1 MDQPLTNC
9 RYCADIAKANGVDP
23 LGTAAKT
30 DHWLIT
36 EMKQPWSRSLVE
48 HPQVKPLIPLF
59 KKLIFRRGILIRPI
73 AIATN
78 HDYSQTGW
86 TRVLYYHRPS
96 SQFAQYAKQEFLIP
110 ETEGLNFTMALLKS
124 LLKQPNNLKHYHQ
137 YQQDTTDIRE
147 LLVCTHTQVDL
158 ACGRYG
164 TPIYRQLKRD
174 YGHHPQ
180 SLRVWQAT
188 HFGGHQFA
196 PTLLDLPTGQFWGH
210 LDPAILPTL
219 IERQGDVSSLR
230 PYYRGWSG
238 LQKFEQMAEGE
249 IWKREG
255 WAWLD
260 YPKSGRTTQKG
271 LKGIKQ
277 FLYPLLRLIPFQ
289 LLQMWLEQWTQE
301 ADWVEVH
308 LQFTLPKTTQIS
320 RYRVRL
326 AAKGRVKTAVKS
338 AAKAN
343 ESMPL
348 QEQWQYE
355 VTQVVQ
361 CDP

>member
-1 MDQPLTNC
+1 MDQQLINC

-23 LGTAAKT
+23 LGTAAKA

-36 EMKQPWSRSLVE
+36 EMKQPWSHSLIE
-48 HPQVKPLIPLF
+48 NPQVQPLIPLF

-73 AIATN
+73 AIATDR
-78 HDYSQTGW
+78 DYSQTGW
-86 TRVLYYHRPS
+86 TRVLYYYRPS
-96 SQFAQYAKQEFLIP
+96 AQFAKQEFLIP
-110 ETEGLNFTMALLKS
+110 EVEGLNFTMALLKS
-124 LLKQPNNLKHYHQ
+124 LLKQPNHFEHYRK
-137 YQQDTTDIRE
+137 YQRDTSEIRE

-164 TPIYRQLKRD
+164 TPIYRQLRQD
-174 YGHHPQ
+174 YGHHPS

-210 LDPAILPTL
+210 LEPAILSTL
-219 IERQGDVSSLR
+219 IDRQGEVSSLR

-249 IWKREG
+249 IWQREG

-260 YPKSGRTTQKG
+260 YPKAGRTTKKG

-277 FLYPLLRLIPFQ
+277 FLYPLLQLIPLN

-301 ADWVEVH
+301 ADWVEVN
-308 LQFTLPKTTQIS
+308 LQFVLPEATQIS
-320 RYRVRL
+320 CYRVRL
-326 AAKGRVKTAVKS
+326 ATKGRVKTAVKS
-338 AAKAN
+338 AAK
-343 ESMPL
+343 PDDTLTL
-348 QEQWQYE
+348 QDHWQYE
-355 VTQVVQ
+355 VTQVVRY
-361 CDP
+361 DT

>member
-1 MDQPLTNC
+1 MNC

-23 LGTAAKT
+23 LGTAAKA

-36 EMKQPWSRSLVE
+36 EMKQPWSGSLVE
-48 HPQVKPLIPLF
+48 DPQVKPLIPLF

-73 AIATN
+73 AIATD

-124 LLKQPNNLKHYHQ
+124 LLKQPNNFKHYRQ

-180 SLRVWQAT
+180 SLRIWQAT

-210 LDPAILPTL
+210 LDPAILPSL
-219 IERQGDVSSLR
+219 IERQGDVSNLR

-277 FLYPLLRLIPFQ
+277 FVYPLLRLIPFQ

-308 LQFTLPKTTQIS
+308 LQFALPKTTQIS

-326 AAKGRVKTAVKS
+326 AAQGRVKTAVKS